1 MTVTEPA
8 QVRLKIDPELHTEF
22 KAQCARTGVSMAD
35 QTARMIAQ
43 FLDTNRIP
51 DVQPKAVAGDAEDI
65 PEDCARLSHAVVHSV
80 EQVLADHRDILLGA
94 MDQLATGKNINWL
107 LAHIDEAADR
117 RQSKAESSITSL
129 GNQVTETI
137 EASHRRW
144 QQIVDRNRRDRY
156 WLGGAALAGM
166 AALGLL
172 LILVSGTGIGRSV
185 AVKLAGAESRWDAAL
200 LLAGDGSP
208 LHAELMSETRTLL
221 KIPSFLEPYDACVE
235 RAKRAKAPFKC
246 SLKMPPLRGV
256 I

>member
-1 MTVTEPA
+1 MTEPA

-35 QTARMIAQ
+35 QTARMIAD

-51 DVQPKAVAGDAEDI
+51 DEQRKSVAVDAKDN
-65 PEDCARLSHAVVHSV
+65 PEDCARLSHPAEHAV
-80 EQVLADHRDILLGA
+80 EQALTDHRDILLGA

-117 RQSKAESSITSL
+117 RQGRVENAIGNL
-129 GNQVTETI
+129 GNKVTETV

-144 QQIVDRNRRDRY
+144 QQIVAKNLRDRY

-166 AALGLL
+166 VALGLL
-172 LILVSGTGIGRSV
+172 LVLVSGTGFGRSL
-185 AVKLAGAESRWDAAL
+185 AVKLAGAETRWDAAQ

-208 LHAELMSETRTLL
+208 LHAQLMSETRTLL
-221 KIPSFLEPYDACVE
+221 KVPSFLEPYDACVE
-235 RAKRAKAPFKC
+235 RAKRAKAPFNCK
-246 SLKMPPLRGV
+246 LKMPPLRGV